1 MELENTLH
9 LQQQIAR
16 LQALLEASHK
26 IHSTIELD
34 SVLRAVLE
42 LSVRELEMAGAFFHR
57 LSFFLWRDSAPL
69 SAASAD
75 IRSETRLFSLFSAR
89 SQRSAADRDDCA
101 DARLR
106 ATLFI

>member
-1 MELENTLH
+1 MELESTLH

-42 LSVRELEMAGAFFHR
+42 LSVRELEMAGAFFTAFPFSDFNAR
-57 LSFFLWRDSAPL
+57 KYTPFEST
-69 SAASAD
+69 
-75 IRSETRLFSLFSAR
+75 ETSKEISGCGLLIT
-89 SQRSAADRDDCA
+89 D
-101 DARLR
+101 
-106 ATLFI
+106 